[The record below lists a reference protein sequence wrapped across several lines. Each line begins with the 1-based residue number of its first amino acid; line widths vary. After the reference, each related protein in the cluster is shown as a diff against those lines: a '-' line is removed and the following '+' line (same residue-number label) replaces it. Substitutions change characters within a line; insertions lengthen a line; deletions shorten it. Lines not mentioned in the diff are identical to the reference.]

1 MLRSFKRD
9 VFESEIMGQTLEQ
22 PTDITLWLQQWSG
35 GNADALN
42 ALLPVVYAELHR
54 QAANYL
60 RRERVGHTLQPTAL
74 INEVYL
80 RLIDQKHVNWQNRAH
95 FFGIAA
101 QAMRRILVDHA
112 KSRHRDKRGG
122 NAENLPIEAAELAI
136 SKTKSVDLVALDE
149 ALTRLA
155 QLDERQARIVELRF
169 FSGMSVDETAEAL
182 NISAATV
189 KNDWRSAKAWLFLE
203 LKG

>member
-1 MLRSFKRD
+1 
-9 VFESEIMGQTLEQ
+9 MGQTLDRPPE
-22 PTDITLWLQQWSG
+22 ITLWLQEWSVG
-35 GNADALN
+35 KAEALE
-42 ALLPVVYAELHR
+42 ALMPAVYDELHR
-54 QAANYL
+54 QAASYL

-80 RLIDQKHVNWQNRAH
+80 KLIDQQHVNWQNRAH
-95 FFGIAA
+95 LFGIAA

-122 NAENLPIEAAELAI
+122 NAENLPIEAAEFAV
-136 SKTKSVDLVALDE
+136 SNTKKVDLIALDE

-155 QLDERQARIVELRF
+155 ELDERQARIVELRF

-182 NISAATV
+182 GISAATV
-189 KNDWRSAKAWLFLE
+189 KNDWRTAKAWLFLE
-203 LKG
+203 ING